1 MLLRK
6 ALLTLTALAA
16 CCCASAAP
24 PEPKAIPPEQFEQLH
39 KMIKPQAGEMRFEEI
54 PWYLSVWEAR
64 KKAAEE
70 GKPILVWSGS
80 GGAPIGGC

>member
-6 ALLTLTALAA
+6 ALLALTVLILGQVPALAA
-16 CCCASAAP
+16 D
-24 PEPKAIPPEQFEQLH
+24 PKAIPPVQFEKLH
-39 KMIKPQAGEMRFEEI
+39 KMIMPQAGEMRFEEI

-70 GKPILVWSGS
+70 GKPILIWAGS